1 MSTTAAASTATMTIK
16 SFYRIFLKEARH
28 MNDYN
33 FREYAVRRVR
43 QGFRDPRHAALSEY
57 VVVNAWF
64 CEIWNVIWFVY
75 LLHSVVAV
83 VVVML
88 FVAIFFIIFVCLY
101 NCRQERQQ
109 VLHEAQEQL
118 AVLQRQVI
126 LGKLYPS
133 GKSVME

>member
-1 MSTTAAASTATMTIK
+1 
-16 SFYRIFLKEARH
+16 
-28 MNDYN
+28 
-33 FREYAVRRVR
+33 
-43 QGFRDPRHAALSEY
+43 
-57 VVVNAWF
+57 VVNAWF